1 MLFRSYADILTPN
14 LTEAC
19 IITDEPYRPDYSNDE
34 LKKIA
39 MKLVAMGPSKIV
51 ITGIQRGHYITIL
64 DGSAIIL
71 VITVTKRTGKTILL
85 RL

>member
-1 MLFRSYADILTPN
+1 
-14 LTEAC
+14 
-19 IITDEPYRPDYSNDE
+19 
-34 LKKIA
+34 

-51 ITGIQRGHYITIL
+51 ITGISG
-64 DGSAIIL
+64 AIIL